1 VGVDVVRRVARR
13 RRRRVNWRGIAMA
26 MVLAIVSGSVFAVAA
41 RHYLAA
47 DDAAPLPGI
56 TPVQAVPIQPNTAPS
71 DLPSPA
77 PPPDRVLLQVSYTT
91 QAPLNNWAMHQ
102 ESCEEATI
110 LMLAA
115 YWRHDTSVVISPRS
129 ADAQIAALVQWQKQR
144 WGSEDD
150 LTDKRMGELAKQ
162 YYGYA
167 YQIVPNTPQVIRQ
180 QLAAGRPL
188 IAEVRTH
195 GLGNPNYPGYRSHYE
210 QQGWSVPHFV
220 LIIGYD
226 QTGVWLNDPGI
237 SKGRGYH
244 ISYAQLAH
252 AIDDLNQHS
261 PALNNGQV
269 LLLAAP
275 QLAPP
280 EPPPNNA
287 L

>member
-13 RRRRVNWRGIAMA
+13 RRRRVHWGRIATALVMA
-26 MVLAIVSGSVFAVAA
+26 MVSGSVVAVAA
-41 RHYLAA
+41 KHYLAA
-47 DDAAPLPGI
+47 SEAAPLPGI
-56 TPVQAVPIQPNTAPS
+56 TPVQAVPFMPNTAPS

-77 PPPDRVLLQVSYTT
+77 PPPDRVLLQVPYTT
-91 QAPLNNWAMHQ
+91 QAPLNNWALHQ
-102 ESCEEATI
+102 ESCEEATM

-115 YWRHDTSVVISPRS
+115 YWHHDTSVVISPRS
-129 ADAQIAALVQWQKQR
+129 ADAQIAALVQWQQQN

-150 LTDKRMGELAKQ
+150 LTDNRMGELAKQ

-167 YQIVPNTPQVIRQ
+167 YEIVPSTPQVIRE

-226 QTGVWLNDPGI
+226 ETGVWLNDPGI

-244 ISYAQLAH
+244 VSYAQLSH

-261 PALNNGQV
+261 PALNNGPV

-275 QLAPP
+275 ELAPP
-280 EPPPNNA
+280 EPPPTSA
-287 L
+287 T